1 MNSYTSKELNKS
13 KIVEEL
19 LKFIRNVKSD
29 LDIIFPYNAH
39 YLLLNQEITNMIV
52 NKKLNDNIKIK
63 LLYYYNSNTKHII
76 KKISPYVF
84 STRLEFPINDL
95 YLFIRDS
102 NDFLII
108 DTDKSS
114 HINKI
119 IILDESKLHNDNNIN
134 ENDRSKNVDSAYLLY
149 SNNKSL
155 LSYLKS
161 LFHAL
166 WFQKETYDKM
176 IEEKSHS
183 DLLVD
188 LITHDIGNHHAIIQ
202 GGLDLMSD
210 LIDAKLNPDKNSLD
224 NNSYNDSK
232 IEYLNEDNIVPSVA
246 NMSKGSNYNN
256 DFGNMKIVVDYD
268 TLKEILSYI
277 SMVQNAIDRSQELVK
292 NIIRLERMYRQK
304 EVDLYKKNIA
314 ESIEEAKLVFS
325 NQNND
330 QYNNLSGKEIE
341 LDVYIPGIL
350 KKEDINIMADD
361 LLKEIFINIFSNSLK
376 YNNKHNIVP
385 INVTISEYYI
395 SDMKYWMILV
405 SDYGT
410 GISDTL
416 KEGLFERFYSKAS
429 GSGLGLSIVRAL
441 VERYNG
447 RVWASDRVASSYK
460 EGVTIGMLFP
470 QYIN

>member
-1 MNSYTSKELNKS
+1 
-13 KIVEEL
+13 
-19 LKFIRNVKSD
+19 
-29 LDIIFPYNAH
+29 
-39 YLLLNQEITNMIV
+39 
-52 NKKLNDNIKIK
+52 
-63 LLYYYNSNTKHII
+63 
-76 KKISPYVF
+76 
-84 STRLEFPINDL
+84 
-95 YLFIRDS
+95 
-102 NDFLII
+102 
-108 DTDKSS
+108 
-114 HINKI
+114 
-119 IILDESKLHNDNNIN
+119 
-134 ENDRSKNVDSAYLLY
+134 
-149 SNNKSL
+149 
-155 LSYLKS
+155 
-161 LFHAL
+161 
-166 WFQKETYDKM
+166 
-176 IEEKSHS
+176 
-183 DLLVD
+183 
-188 LITHDIGNHHAIIQ
+188 
-202 GGLDLMSD
+202 
-210 LIDAKLNPDKNSLD
+210 LIDAKLNLDKNSLD
-224 NNSYNDSK
+224 NNTYNDSK
-232 IEYLNEDNIVPSVA
+232 IEYLDEDNVVSSVA

-325 NQNND
+325 NQNNG

-350 KKEDINIMADD
+350 KKKDINIMADD

-376 YNNKHNIVP
+376 YNNKQNIVP
-385 INVTISEYYI
+385 IHITISEYYI

>member
-1 MNSYTSKELNKS
+1 
-13 KIVEEL
+13 
-19 LKFIRNVKSD
+19 
-29 LDIIFPYNAH
+29 
-39 YLLLNQEITNMIV
+39 
-52 NKKLNDNIKIK
+52 
-63 LLYYYNSNTKHII
+63 
-76 KKISPYVF
+76 
-84 STRLEFPINDL
+84 
-95 YLFIRDS
+95 
-102 NDFLII
+102 
-108 DTDKSS
+108 
-114 HINKI
+114 
-119 IILDESKLHNDNNIN
+119 
-134 ENDRSKNVDSAYLLY
+134 
-149 SNNKSL
+149 L
-155 LSYLKS
+155 LSYLRS

-202 GGLDLMSD
+202 GGLDLMSN
-210 LIDAKLNPDKNSLD
+210 LVDAKLNLDKNSLD
-224 NNSYNDSK
+224 NNTYNDSK
-232 IEYLNEDNIVPSVA
+232 IEYLDEDNVVSSVA

-277 SMVQNAIDRSQELVK
+277 SMIQNALDRSQELVK

-325 NQNND
+325 NQNNG

-350 KKEDINIMADD
+350 KKKDINIMADD

-376 YNNKHNIVP
+376 YNNKQNIVP
-385 INVTISEYYI
+385 IHITISEYYI